1 MSILV
6 INAGSSSLKFALFPS
21 EGETELATGLVD
33 WTDPAQGAEF
43 VVRMAD
49 GRERRSPFGSADHR
63 SAASLAIRSLF
74 EAESPELG
82 RLANVEAVG
91 HRVVH
96 GGLVFRE
103 SVQIDRSVKDELRR
117 LSELAPLHNPPA
129 LEAIEHAQEV
139 LPAVPHIAVFDTSY
153 YSYMPD
159 FRAVYP
165 VPYDW
170 TADWEVRKFGFHGIS
185 HAYLA
190 SRAAEM
196 LGETGSETF
205 RVVSCHLGNGCS
217 ATASVGAKAVQTTM
231 GYTPMDGLMMGS
243 RCGSIDPGVI
253 LHLIR
258 KKGMTADE
266 VDQALNFR
274 SGLKGVSGV
283 SNDYRAV
290 SQAAAAGDERAN
302 LALAMYAD
310 RVRSAVGALAVSM
323 GGLDALVFS
332 AGVGEHSASLRAEVC
347 RGLECLGVDLDPQ
360 ANADLHPDADL
371 SGGGRVKVL
380 TIATRED
387 RMIAREVRR
396 VKPQA

>member
-21 EGETELATGLVD
+21 DGETELATGLVD
-33 WTDPAQGAEF
+33 WTDPVRGAEF
-43 VVRMAD
+43 VVRTDD
-49 GRERRSPFGSADHR
+49 GGERRTPFGSTDHR

-74 EAESPELG
+74 EAESPDLG
-82 RLANVEAVG
+82 RLSDVEAVG

-96 GGLVFRE
+96 GGSVFLE
-103 SVQIDRSVKDELRR
+103 SVRIDAGVKKELSR

-139 LPAVPHIAVFDTSY
+139 LPGVPHIAVFDTAY
-153 YSYMPD
+153 YAHIQD
-159 FRAVYP
+159 FRAFYP

-170 TADWEVRKFGFHGIS
+170 TTNWGVRKFGFHGIS

-190 SRAAEM
+190 SKAAEM
-196 LGETGSETF
+196 LGQADSGTL
-205 RVVSCHLGNGCS
+205 RVVTCHLGNGCS
-217 ATASVGAKAVQTTM
+217 ATASVGGKAVQTTM

-258 KKGMTADE
+258 KKGLTADE
-266 VDQALNFR
+266 VDQALNFQ

-290 SQAAAAGDERAN
+290 SQAAASGHERAK
-302 LALAMYAD
+302 LALAIYAD
-310 RVRSAVGALAVSM
+310 RVRAAVGALTVSM

-347 RGLECLGVDLDPQ
+347 QGLECLGVQLDRD
-360 ANADLHPDADL
+360 ANADLHPDAEL
-371 SGGGRVKVL
+371 SGGNSRVKVL
-380 TIATRED
+380 AIATRED
-387 RMIAREVRR
+387 LMIAREVRR
-396 VKPQA
+396 LTH

>member
-6 INAGSSSLKFALFPS
+6 INAGSSSLKFALYPS
-21 EGETELATGLVD
+21 GGETELATGLVD
-33 WTDPAQGAEF
+33 WTDPARGAEF
-43 VVRMAD
+43 VVQTAE
-49 GRERRSPFGSADHR
+49 GRERRSPFGSSDHR
-63 SAASLAIRSLF
+63 SATSLAIRSLF
-74 EAESPELG
+74 ETESPAVG
-82 RLANVEAVG
+82 RLADVEAVG

-96 GGLVFRE
+96 GGSTFRE
-103 SVQIDRSVKDELRR
+103 SVLIDRSVMDELRR

-139 LPAVPHIAVFDTSY
+139 LPAILHVAVFDTSY
-153 YSYMPD
+153 YAHVPE
-159 FRAVYP
+159 FRVTYP

-170 TADWEVRKFGFHGIS
+170 TVDWDVRKFGFHGIS

-196 LGETGSETF
+196 LVETGSKAM

-217 ATASVGAKAVQTTM
+217 ATASVGGKAVQTTM
-231 GYTPMDGLMMGS
+231 GYTPLDGLMMGS

-258 KKGMTADE
+258 KKGLTADE

-290 SQAAAAGDERAN
+290 SQAAAAGNERAK
-302 LALAMYAD
+302 LALAIYAD

-323 GGLDALVFS
+323 GGIDALVFS
-332 AGVGEHSASLRAEVC
+332 AGVGEHSSSLRAEVC
-347 RGLECLGVDLDPQ
+347 RGLECLGVKIDPQ

-371 SGGGRVKVL
+371 SGDGRVKVL

-387 RMIAREVRR
+387 RMIARETR
-396 VKPQA
+396 AMIHL